1 MKKDLRIELTKK
13 MVKNSLLELLERHKS
28 YDISVKE
35 LCDNAGIN
43 RSTFYRHYD
52 NIADVLDEI
61 YKDIITIIYEANV
74 SSTKNPDN
82 ALNYIHKA
90 VSFFDEHHEYDSL
103 ILSNDISISFLTK
116 QAEDI
121 INPIISNLGIKN
133 DTETHYLVKYLLSG
147 TNGIIRE
154 WIQKGRSDSAR
165 EISQIIYKLA
175 IRCASM
181 G

>member
-61 YKDIITIIYEANV
+61 YKDIIT
-74 SSTKNPDN
+74 
-82 ALNYIHKA
+82 
-90 VSFFDEHHEYDSL
+90 SL
-103 ILSNDISISFLTK
+103 IIQIYFL
-116 QAEDI
+116 QQF
-121 INPIISNLGIKN
+121 N
-133 DTETHYLVKYLLSG
+133 Y
-147 TNGIIRE
+147 
-154 WIQKGRSDSAR
+154 
-165 EISQIIYKLA
+165 
-175 IRCASM
+175 
-181 G
+181 